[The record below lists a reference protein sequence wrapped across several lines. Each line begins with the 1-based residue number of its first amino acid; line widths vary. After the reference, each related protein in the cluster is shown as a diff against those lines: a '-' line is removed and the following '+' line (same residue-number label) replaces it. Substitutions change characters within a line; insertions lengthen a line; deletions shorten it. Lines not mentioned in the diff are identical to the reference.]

1 MEISEGAQYLQNKK
15 GMTFSEA
22 LVMVWGY
29 RAWLY
34 LFTHNLEQTMNQ
46 SLCQWKK
53 QRCHFF
59 QKPPA
64 NLSLHFLLQIDL
76 WEAMGI
82 QALLSFSSHLLLTFY
97 KSALRHLGSAYSNVS

>member
-1 MEISEGAQYLQNKK
+1 MWLPGPGN
-15 GMTFSEA
+15 FSEA

-59 QKPPA
+59 QKLPA